1 MAVRDI
7 DPSVGDAVADAAR
20 GFGRLLADLR
30 FCLER
35 HPHELQ
41 DRAGGPLRSIATGAL
56 ASVGRGER
64 LVEQLL
70 SYTGQSV
77 LVAADVEL
85 LPMLSSLAEVLRN
98 TLDARIGVSVR
109 VERDCPPCRADAGA
123 LEDALLNL
131 VVNARD
137 AMQHAGGSL
146 SLSARVVRLADDSPV
161 VEIGVSDSVV
171 RLAHDIAQPAA
182 DRFSIRTIDDDPMAG
197 MAGLRLAA
205 VDSFVKQS
213 QGDLIL
219 ETVAGTGTR
228 ACLRLP
234 AVLPLEQRADTGRTV
249 R

>member
-1 MAVRDI
+1 MAVREI
-7 DPSVGDAVADAAR
+7 DPSVGDVVAGAAR

-35 HPHELQ
+35 HPHEVQ
-41 DRAGGPLRSIATGAL
+41 DRAGGPPRSITTRAL

-70 SYTGQSV
+70 SYTGQSM

-85 LPMLSSLAEVLRN
+85 LPMLSSLADVLRN
-98 TLDARIGVSVR
+98 TLDARIDVSVC
-109 VERDCPPCRADAGA
+109 VERDCPPCRVDARA

-137 AMQHAGGSL
+137 AMQHTGGSL
-146 SLSARVVRLADDSPV
+146 SLAARVVRVAHDSAV
-161 VEIGVSDSVV
+161 IEIEVSDSIV
-171 RLAHDIAQPAA
+171 RRARDIAQPAA
-182 DRFSIRTIDDDPMAG
+182 DRFSIRTTDDDPMAG

-205 VDSFVKQS
+205 VDSFAKQS

-219 ETVAGTGTR
+219 HTAAGTGTR

-234 AVLPLEQRADTGRTV
+234 AVLPLEQRSDTGRTV